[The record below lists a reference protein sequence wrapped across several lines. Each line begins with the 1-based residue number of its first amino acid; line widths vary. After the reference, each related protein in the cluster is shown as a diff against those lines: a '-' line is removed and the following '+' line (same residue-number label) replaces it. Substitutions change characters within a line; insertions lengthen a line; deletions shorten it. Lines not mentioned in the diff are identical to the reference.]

1 MFFAFFFYDIII
13 LQSFQVF
20 LLSTYNNWRIAQ
32 CERVDISLIM
42 TPFFLDCPP
51 QDNHGGRMTGEIAM
65 MDVTCEAHCI
75 RARLWQRKNFTH

>member
-1 MFFAFFFYDIII
+1 MVLRIFRWHVIIF
-13 LQSFQVF
+13 SNVF
-20 LLSTYNNWRIAQ
+20 IIDNNNWRIAQ

-42 TPFFLDCPP
+42 TLFFLRCPP